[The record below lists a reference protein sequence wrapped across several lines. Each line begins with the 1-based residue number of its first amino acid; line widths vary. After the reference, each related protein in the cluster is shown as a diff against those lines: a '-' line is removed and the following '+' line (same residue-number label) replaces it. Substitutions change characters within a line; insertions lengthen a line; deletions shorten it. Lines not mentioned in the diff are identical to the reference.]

1 MNESEILIRKG
12 FAMDD
17 ERIKGN
23 GGGMYWKELLDRIR
37 DIRSS
42 EKAINNTVGR
52 NGYIK
57 KDWKLY
63 REKLPG
69 WQERYMEGLVKEYI
83 DILSSDEKE
92 ASDKFWELEERI
104 KKDEKH
110 PGVLIEVRKSNA
122 LYDIIRFIALDVITY
137 DDIADFSEE
146 LKQDV
151 RDFTERRSYRYDF

>member
-1 MNESEILIRKG
+1 
-12 FAMDD
+12 MD
-17 ERIKGN
+17 I
-23 GGGMYWKELLDRIR
+23 
-37 DIRSS
+37 S
-42 EKAINNTVGR
+42 
-52 NGYIK
+52 K

-104 KKDEKH
+104 KKDKKH
-110 PGVLIEVRKSNA
+110 PRVLIEVRKSNA

>member
-1 MNESEILIRKG
+1 MNIS
-12 FAMDD
+12 
-17 ERIKGN
+17 
-23 GGGMYWKELLDRIR
+23 
-37 DIRSS
+37 
-42 EKAINNTVGR
+42 
-52 NGYIK
+52 K

-69 WQERYMEGLVKEYI
+69 WQERHMEGLVKEYI

-104 KKDEKH
+104 KKDKKH

-137 DDIADFSEE
+137 DDLADFSED
-146 LKQDV
+146 LKKDIE
-151 RDFTERRSYRYDF
+151 FLLERLG

>member
-1 MNESEILIRKG
+1 
-12 FAMDD
+12 
-17 ERIKGN
+17 
-23 GGGMYWKELLDRIR
+23 
-37 DIRSS
+37 
-42 EKAINNTVGR
+42 
-52 NGYIK
+52 
-57 KDWKLY
+57 
-63 REKLPG
+63 
-69 WQERYMEGLVKEYI
+69 MEGLVKEYI

-104 KKDEKH
+104 KKDKKH

-137 DDIADFSEE
+137 DDIADFSED

>member
-1 MNESEILIRKG
+1 
-12 FAMDD
+12 MD
-17 ERIKGN
+17 I
-23 GGGMYWKELLDRIR
+23 
-37 DIRSS
+37 S
-42 EKAINNTVGR
+42 
-52 NGYIK
+52 K

-104 KKDEKH
+104 KKDKKH

-151 RDFTERRSYRYDF
+151 RDFTERRS

>member
-1 MNESEILIRKG
+1 
-12 FAMDD
+12 
-17 ERIKGN
+17 
-23 GGGMYWKELLDRIR
+23 
-37 DIRSS
+37 
-42 EKAINNTVGR
+42 
-52 NGYIK
+52 
-57 KDWKLY
+57 
-63 REKLPG
+63 
-69 WQERYMEGLVKEYI
+69 MEGLVKAYI

-104 KKDEKH
+104 KKDKKH

-137 DDIADFSEE
+137 DDIADFSED

>member
-1 MNESEILIRKG
+1 
-12 FAMDD
+12 MD
-17 ERIKGN
+17 I
-23 GGGMYWKELLDRIR
+23 
-37 DIRSS
+37 S
-42 EKAINNTVGR
+42 
-52 NGYIK
+52 K

-104 KKDEKH
+104 KKDKKH

>member
-1 MNESEILIRKG
+1 
-12 FAMDD
+12 MD
-17 ERIKGN
+17 I
-23 GGGMYWKELLDRIR
+23 
-37 DIRSS
+37 S
-42 EKAINNTVGR
+42 
-52 NGYIK
+52 K

-63 REKLPG
+63 REKLSNDDKP
-69 WQERYMEGLVKEYI
+69 
-83 DILSSDEKE
+83 
-92 ASDKFWELEERI
+92 ASEKFWTLEKRI
-104 KKDEKH
+104 KNDRKH

>member
-1 MNESEILIRKG
+1 
-12 FAMDD
+12 MD
-17 ERIKGN
+17 I
-23 GGGMYWKELLDRIR
+23 
-37 DIRSS
+37 S
-42 EKAINNTVGR
+42 
-52 NGYIK
+52 K

-83 DILSSDEKE
+83 DILSSDEKK

-104 KKDEKH
+104 KKDKKH

>member
-1 MNESEILIRKG
+1 
-12 FAMDD
+12 
-17 ERIKGN
+17 
-23 GGGMYWKELLDRIR
+23 
-37 DIRSS
+37 
-42 EKAINNTVGR
+42 
-52 NGYIK
+52 
-57 KDWKLY
+57 
-63 REKLPG
+63 
-69 WQERYMEGLVKEYI
+69 MEGLVKEYI

-104 KKDEKH
+104 KKDKKH

>member
-1 MNESEILIRKG
+1 
-12 FAMDD
+12 MD
-17 ERIKGN
+17 I
-23 GGGMYWKELLDRIR
+23 
-37 DIRSS
+37 S
-42 EKAINNTVGR
+42 
-52 NGYIK
+52 K

-104 KKDEKH
+104 KKDKKH

-122 LYDIIRFIALDVITY
+122 LYDIIRFIVLDVITY

>member
-1 MNESEILIRKG
+1 
-12 FAMDD
+12 MD
-17 ERIKGN
+17 I
-23 GGGMYWKELLDRIR
+23 
-37 DIRSS
+37 S
-42 EKAINNTVGR
+42 
-52 NGYIK
+52 K

-69 WQERYMEGLVKEYI
+69 WQERYMEKLVKEYI
-83 DILSSDEKE
+83 EMLSNDDKP
-92 ASDKFWELEERI
+92 ASEKFWTLEKRI
-104 KKDEKH
+104 KNDRKH

-122 LYDIIRFIALDVITY
+122 LYDIIRFIALDFITY

>member
-1 MNESEILIRKG
+1 
-12 FAMDD
+12 MD
-17 ERIKGN
+17 I
-23 GGGMYWKELLDRIR
+23 
-37 DIRSS
+37 S
-42 EKAINNTVGR
+42 
-52 NGYIK
+52 K

-104 KKDEKH
+104 KKDKKH

-137 DDIADFSEE
+137 DDISDFSEE

>member
-1 MNESEILIRKG
+1 
-12 FAMDD
+12 MD
-17 ERIKGN
+17 I
-23 GGGMYWKELLDRIR
+23 
-37 DIRSS
+37 S
-42 EKAINNTVGR
+42 
-52 NGYIK
+52 K

-69 WQERYMEGLVKEYI
+69 CQERYMEKLVKEYI
-83 DILSSDEKE
+83 EMLSNDDKP
-92 ASDKFWELEERI
+92 ASEKFWTLEKRI
-104 KKDEKH
+104 KNDRKH